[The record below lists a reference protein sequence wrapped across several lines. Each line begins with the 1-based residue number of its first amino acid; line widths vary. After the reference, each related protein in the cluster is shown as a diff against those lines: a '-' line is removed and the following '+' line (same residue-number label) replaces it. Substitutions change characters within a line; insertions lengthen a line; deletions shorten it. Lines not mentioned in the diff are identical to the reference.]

1 MKVRGIFFVLIALS
15 LVLSACG
22 TSASDDS
29 GAAKAGESYLNALVN
44 KDADSLS
51 TLSCADW
58 ESSALMEMDS
68 FEAVTPRLD
77 SVSCSVSGSDD
88 SGTQVNC
95 AGKIITTYDSEDS
108 ELDLSRW
115 TYNVVQNN
123 GTWLVCG
130 YK

>member
-1 MKVRGIFFVLIALS
+1 MKTRMLILIGIALC

-22 TSASDDS
+22 TSSTS
-29 GAAKAGESYLNALVN
+29 GGAAAAVEDYLNALVE
-44 KDADSLS
+44 KDADALS

-77 SVSCSVSGSDD
+77 AVSCSETGSDD
-88 SGTQVNC
+88 SGTSVTC
-95 AGKIITTYDSEDS
+95 SGKIITTYDNEDS

-115 TYNVVQNN
+115 TYNVVQENSN
-123 GTWLVCG
+123 WLVCG